1 MCDIDE
7 EMLCKCGNP
16 DGGVLTGTNEVCY
29 NGYSS
34 LDHISDSS
42 YLNGE

>member
-16 DGGVLTGTNEVCY
+16 GWRRLEGGPMRCC